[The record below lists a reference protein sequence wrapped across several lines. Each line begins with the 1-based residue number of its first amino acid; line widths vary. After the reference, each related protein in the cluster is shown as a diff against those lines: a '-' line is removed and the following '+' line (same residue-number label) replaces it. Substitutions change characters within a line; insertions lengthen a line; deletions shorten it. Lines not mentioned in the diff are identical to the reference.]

1 MRKNR
6 SKRCWSGSLTV
17 EASLVMILVISAVFS
32 LLMLTLWLRD
42 RSAVCFA
49 LGESLYTVQD
59 RAGEKLRADL
69 AELIV
74 VRGGLS
80 EFSAGESQRKA
91 AWQGESLQFWPG
103 ITLSF
108 EDTQERRIYRP
119 AEFLRFC
126 RTAQEFSS
134 GAEAESAEPE

>member
-6 SKRCWSGSLTV
+6 RKRHWSGSLTV
-17 EASLVMILVISAVFS
+17 EASLVMILVIFTVFS

-49 LGESLYTVQD
+49 LGESLYTVQE
-59 RAGEKLRADL
+59 RSEESLRADL
-69 AELIV
+69 EELLV
-74 VRGGLS
+74 VKGGLT
-80 EFSAGESQRKA
+80 EFSVGENQRRA
-91 AWQGESLQFWPG
+91 AWQGESLLFWPG

-108 EDTQERRIYRP
+108 EDTKERRVYRP
-119 AEFLRFC
+119 IEFLRFC
-126 RTAQEFSS
+126 RAAQGFGS